1 MDFSQNG
8 TSPVRKFAGL
18 GIVVLVHIFGA
29 WFLINGLAHRLIE
42 VIKGPVETKVIED
55 KTPPPPP
62 PPDPVPPPPKVA
74 APPPPFIPPPE
85 VPVTTPTQNPITNT
99 TAQQPPKAEFQKE
112 VAKIDAPVAPKAN
125 LPSTPSFSDLNSCK
139 PDYPRASRMAEE
151 QGTVKVRIEVGAD
164 GQFVKAEVVGSS
176 GFKNLDRATQNAFSR
191 CKFKPAYKE
200 GQPVASS
207 FDAVYVW
214 KLED

>member
-1 MDFSQNG
+1 MNYSRQQKDPAKQGIGFL
-8 TSPVRKFAGL
+8 VVVLLHLGL
-18 GIVVLVHIFGA
+18 GYMFVTGLGHSAIEVLKQP
-29 WFLINGLAHRLIE
+29 LETKLIE
-42 VIKGPVETKVIED
+42 EIKPPD
-55 KTPPPPP
+55 TPPPPP
-62 PPDPVPPPPKVA
+62 PPKMT

-85 VPVTTPTQNPITNT
+85 VPVSTPTQNPIVNS
-99 TAQQPPKAEFQKE
+99 TAQQPPKTDFAKE
-112 VAKIDAPVAPKAN
+112 SPKVDAPPAPKTN
-125 LPSTPSFSDLNSCK
+125 LPSTPTFSDLNACK

-151 QGTVKVRIEVGAD
+151 QGTVKVRIEVSAD
-164 GQFVKAEVVGSS
+164 GQFVKADVVGSS

-191 CKFKPAYKE
+191 CKFRPAYKD